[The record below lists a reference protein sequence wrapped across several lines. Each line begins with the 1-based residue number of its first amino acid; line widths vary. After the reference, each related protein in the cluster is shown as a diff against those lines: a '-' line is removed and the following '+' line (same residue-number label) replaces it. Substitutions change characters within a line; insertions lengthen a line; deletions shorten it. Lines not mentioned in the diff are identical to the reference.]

1 MIEMF
6 KIKNQIA
13 PPVMDS
19 IFERRIESYNSLII
33 NNFGQKEKDL
43 CIMVLKHLA
52 TGLHHYGL
60 YYQKTLRMFNHSKK
74 QPTRK

>member
-60 YYQKTLRMFNHSKK
+60 YLNLKKKKKTLRTFNH
-74 QPTRK
+74 